1 MVKNRIRERRA
12 ELGVTQKWLAEEC
25 GVSHIAISEIENGVE
40 AKVITA
46 YAIAKALHTTIE
58 YLWMLE

>member
-25 GVSHIAISEIENGVE
+25 GVSQSAISEIENGL
-40 AKVITA
+40 KQ
-46 YAIAKALHTTIE
+46 K
-58 YLWMLE
+58 

>member
-25 GVSHIAISEIENGVE
+25 GVSQSAISEIENGLE

-46 YAIAKALHTTIE
+46 YAIAKALNTSNE
-58 YLWMLE
+58 